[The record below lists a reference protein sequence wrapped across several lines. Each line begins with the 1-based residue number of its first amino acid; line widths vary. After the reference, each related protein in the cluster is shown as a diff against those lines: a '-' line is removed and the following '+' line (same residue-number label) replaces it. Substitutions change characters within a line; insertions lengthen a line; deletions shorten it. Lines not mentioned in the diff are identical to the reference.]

1 SDTPLRDFTPGRPP
15 PLRSQ
20 RDPPLCVGASWG
32 SWAAGC
38 FSGSHSE
45 GLSAVLLGL
54 TPGQG
59 SLAGRWDAERTGAA
73 GSRCPEGVC
82 PGGAFPPPP
91 PAEGRAW
98 AGPGGGTRAPRPDAG
113 GQEAGERRAWAVCF
127 LRHPGRSWT
136 PSGRAG
142 ALLAPAPRLLHAPPT
157 APGGAPGVLMAAEPL
172 TELEAAIETVVT
184 TFFTFAGQEGRKGS
198 LSVSEFRELA
208 TQQLPHLLKDVG
220 SLDEKMKSLDVNQDS
235 ELKFH
240 EYWRLI
246 GELAKEIRKERALEI
261 RKK

>member
-1 SDTPLRDFTPGRPP
+1 MLGGR
-15 PLRSQ
+15 
-20 RDPPLCVGASWG
+20 
-32 SWAAGC
+32 
-38 FSGSHSE
+38 
-45 GLSAVLLGL
+45 
-54 TPGQG
+54 
-59 SLAGRWDAERTGAA
+59 
-73 GSRCPEGVC
+73 
-82 PGGAFPPPP
+82 
-91 PAEGRAW
+91 
-98 AGPGGGTRAPRPDAG
+98 
-113 GQEAGERRAWAVCF
+113 EAGERRARAVCF

-136 PSGRAG
+136 PPGRAG
-142 ALLAPAPRLLHAPPT
+142 ALLAPAPRLPRPPPT
-157 APGGAPGVLMAAEPL
+157 LPCGAPGVLMAAEPL

-198 LSVSEFRELA
+198 LSISEFRELA